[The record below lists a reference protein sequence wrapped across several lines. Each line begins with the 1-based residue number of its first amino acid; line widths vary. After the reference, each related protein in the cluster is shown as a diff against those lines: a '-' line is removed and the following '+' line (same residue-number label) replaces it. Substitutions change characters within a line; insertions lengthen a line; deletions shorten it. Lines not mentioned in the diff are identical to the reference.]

1 MTFFAKQ
8 FAAAGLLAGL
18 LLPHLAGA
26 SGSMR
31 CGSRLVSEGM
41 LAAEAVAI
49 CGEPDFRD
57 VWPPPAPYGY
67 GALGQIEEWVYNRG
81 SSQLLRVLRVRNG
94 RIERILTE
102 GYGFAQ
108 PSRSPCGQTD
118 IVPGMSKYRLLSRC
132 GEPIARITDYV
143 LYPEPQ
149 HRRHGWQYEHPNQR
163 DYYNA
168 VSPVFR
174 EEWTYNFGS
183 SRLLRIVTLENGRV
197 TDVRSGRRGFN
208 P

>member
-1 MTFFAKQ
+1 MLPRLKWI
-8 FAAAGLLAGL
+8 AGAVLLAAL
-18 LLPHLAGA
+18 LAPPATEA

-31 CGSRLVSEGM
+31 CGSRLLSEGM
-41 LAAEAVAI
+41 LAAEALAI

-94 RIERILTE
+94 RIERIVTE
-102 GYGFAQ
+102 GYGFAL
-108 PSRSPCGQTD
+108 PSRGNCGQTD
-118 IVPGMSKYRLLSRC
+118 IVPGMSKYRLLARC

-143 LYPEPQ
+143 LYPEPRHQ
-149 HRRHGWQYEHPNQR
+149 HYGWQYGHPNQR
-163 DYYNA
+163 DHYNA

>member
-1 MTFFAKQ
+1 MTGYSKWI
-8 FAAAGLLAGL
+8 AAAGLLAL
-18 LLPHLAGA
+18 LLVPAPADA

-41 LAAEAVAI
+41 LAAEAQAI

-57 VWPPPAPYGY
+57 TWPSPAPYGY

-94 RIERILTE
+94 RIDRITTE

-108 PSRSPCGQTD
+108 PVSGSCGQTD
-118 IVPGMSKYRLLSRC
+118 IVSGMSKYRLLSVC

-143 LYPEPQ
+143 FYGEPQ
-149 HRRHGWQYEHPNQR
+149 HRHPHLR
-163 DYYNA
+163 DHYNA

-197 TDVRSGRRGFN
+197 SDVRSGRRGFN

>member
-1 MTFFAKQ
+1 MVPSLKWM
-8 FAAAGLLAGL
+8 AGALLAAL
-18 LLPHLAGA
+18 LAPPAAEA

-31 CGSRLVSEGM
+31 CGSRLLSEGM
-41 LAAEAVAI
+41 LAAEALAI

-57 VWPPPAPYGY
+57 VWPAPAPYGY

-94 RIERILTE
+94 RVERIVTE
-102 GYGFAQ
+102 GYGFALPQ
-108 PSRSPCGQTD
+108 QGSCGQTD
-118 IVPGMSKYRLLSRC
+118 IVPGMSKYRLLARC

-143 LYPEPQ
+143 LYPEP
-149 HRRHGWQYEHPNQR
+149 RHGHYGHPNLR
-163 DYYNA
+163 EYYNT
-168 VSPVFR
+168 VSPVYR